1 MLNCENA
8 QYFENMLIILSFF
21 INTAKAES
29 DGIAKFLLEINER
42 WKNVSVELRCIQ
54 SLLEEVIAYWKK
66 FLDLT
71 GQFEAWL
78 DRSFTMVKLP
88 EEEKMNYFQVLMAV
102 KKITE
107 SIDVHWKAKNYNVHQ
122 IN

>member
-1 MLNCENA
+1 ML
-8 QYFENMLIILSFF
+8 YFLINSG
-21 INTAKAES
+21 KAES

-88 EEEKMNYFQVLMAV
+88 EEEKMNYFQVLLTR
-102 KKITE
+102 KIG
-107 SIDVHWKAKNYNVHQ
+107 KNYRHQ
-122 IN
+122 THLTVTMKGDIEWMMIM